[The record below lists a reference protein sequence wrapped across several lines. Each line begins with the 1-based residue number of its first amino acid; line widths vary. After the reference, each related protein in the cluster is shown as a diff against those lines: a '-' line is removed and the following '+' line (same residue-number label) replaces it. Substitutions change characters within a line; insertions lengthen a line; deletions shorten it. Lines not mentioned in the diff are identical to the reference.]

1 MCSYRYLFCCLLVF
15 VNAAHADVFT
25 VGSGAA
31 CTHAS
36 IQDAIIAGL
45 TNGTGLDVINVAR
58 NRTYSAQALVA
69 QNDTLVIQGGF
80 SDCSS
85 ATGDPNNPTV
95 LSGAGGSAAPVL
107 RIQGNGNV
115 TLRNL
120 VLQGG
125 DAPSN
130 ADGGGLSI
138 VDGPHQITLNN
149 VRLVS
154 NQAGRGAGMAVT
166 TGISTI
172 SVTFQG
178 DSRIFG
184 NQASSDGGGIYCRNA
199 SLSLVTESLII
210 NSNTSGRDG
219 GGIYAENCGI
229 DLASGHALGAL
240 WNNQAVRN
248 GGGMYVFGAFG
259 VTRIYSLFTD
269 ALTRLNANTATVGGG
284 AVYAADGARVR
295 IQNVE
300 VVDNAAQDGGA
311 ILMRGGSGSINNDL
325 TIASSGVAAAAVAC
339 PIGRI
344 CNRYINNRSSVG
356 GAVSNGAAAI
366 AYRLESG
373 SAGQAHIQRAS
384 FEGNQGGRVIH
395 SFIPSAGAFNQM
407 ELINV
412 ALFGNQQT
420 DPQGALIY
428 GQKMILNFVS
438 IVGNTLAGAAV
449 IRGFDLQ
456 TVLAYVAAFQPGKP
470 LLLQTGGSVLSGYLM
485 ANDLSGIPPTVNN
498 LEADP
503 LFVSTTD
510 LHLRP
515 GSLAIDY
522 ATSSAALAAPYNTDI
537 LGNPRPVDDRLAPNA
552 FGPIDVG
559 AFESEADALFA
570 DGFEPC
576 FSC

>member
-1 MCSYRYLFCCLLVF
+1 MYSCRLLLCGLL
-15 VNAAHADVFT
+15 ALGSSAHADVFT

-36 IQDAIIAGL
+36 IQDAITAGL
-45 TNGTGLDVINVAR
+45 ANGTGLDVINVAR
-58 NRTYSAQALVA
+58 NRSYTAQALVA

-80 SDCSS
+80 ADCSS

-95 LSGAGGSAAPVL
+95 LSGAGGAAAPVL
-107 RIQGNGNV
+107 RIQGSGNV

-125 DAPSN
+125 DAPAN
-130 ADGGGLSI
+130 ADGGGLAI

-149 VRLVS
+149 VQLAS
-154 NQAGRGAGMAVT
+154 NHAGRGAGMAVT
-166 TGISTI
+166 TGVSTI

-178 DSRIFG
+178 DSRIYG
-184 NQASSDGGGIYCRNA
+184 NQASSDGGGIYCRSA
-199 SLSLVTESLII
+199 SLSLVTENLII

-219 GGIYAENCGI
+219 GGVYAENCGI

-248 GGGMYVFGAFG
+248 GGGIYVFGAFG
-259 VTRIYSLFTD
+259 GTRIYSLFSD
-269 ALTRLNANTATVGGG
+269 ALTRLNANNATVGGG
-284 AVYAADGARVR
+284 AVYAADGARVD
-295 IQNVE
+295 IQNIE
-300 VVDNAAQDGGA
+300 VVDNSAQDGGA
-311 ILMRGGSGSINNDL
+311 ILMRGSSGSINNDL
-325 TIASSGVAAAAVAC
+325 TIASSGVAPAAVAC

-356 GAVSNGAAAI
+356 GVVSNGAAAI
-366 AYRLESG
+366 AYRLENG
-373 SAGQAHIQRAS
+373 SAGRAHIQRAI

-412 ALFGNQQT
+412 ALSGNQQT

-428 GQKMILNFVS
+428 GQKMTLNFVS
-438 IVGNTLAGAAV
+438 IAGNTLTGSAV

-456 TVLAYVAAFQPGKP
+456 TVLGYVAAFQPGKP
-470 LLLQTGGSVLSGYLM
+470 LLLQSGGSVLSGYLI

-503 LFVSTTD
+503 LFVSLTD

-522 ATSSAALAAPYNTDI
+522 ATSSAALAPPYNTDI
-537 LGNPRPVDDRLAPNA
+537 FGQPRPVDDSQVPNA

-559 AFESEADALFA
+559 AYESEADALFA
-570 DGFEPC
+570 NGFEPC

>member
-1 MCSYRYLFCCLLVF
+1 MCSYRYLFCCLLGF
-15 VNAAHADVFT
+15 VTAAHADVFT

-36 IQDAIIAGL
+36 IQDAITAGL
-45 TNGTGLDVINVAR
+45 ANGTGLDVINVAR
-58 NRTYSAQALVA
+58 NRSYTAQALVA

-80 SDCSS
+80 ADCSS

-95 LSGAGGSAAPVL
+95 LSGAGGAAAPVL
-107 RIQGNGNV
+107 RIQGSGNV

-125 DAPSN
+125 DAPAN
-130 ADGGGLSI
+130 ADGGGLAI

-149 VRLVS
+149 VQLAS
-154 NQAGRGAGMAVT
+154 NHAGRGAGMAVT
-166 TGISTI
+166 TGVSTI

-184 NQASSDGGGIYCRNA
+184 NQASSDGGGIYCRSA

-210 NSNTSGRDG
+210 NSNTSARDG
-219 GGIYAENCGI
+219 GGIYAENCSI

-240 WNNQAVRN
+240 WNNQATRN
-248 GGGMYVFGAFG
+248 GGGMYVLGAFG
-259 VTRIYSLFTD
+259 GARIYSLFVD
-269 ALTRLNANTATVGGG
+269 ALTRLNGNNAAVGGG
-284 AVYAADGARVR
+284 AIYATDGARVQL
-295 IQNVE
+295 QNVE
-300 VVDNAAQDGGA
+300 VVDNVAQDGGA
-311 ILMRGGSGSINNDL
+311 ILMRGTGNSITNDL
-325 TIASSGVAAAAVAC
+325 TIVASNLTPAAVTC
-339 PIGRI
+339 PNGRI
-344 CNRYINNRSSVG
+344 CNRFVNNRSSVAG
-356 GAVSNGAAAI
+356 VLSNGAAAI
-366 AYRLESG
+366 AYRLENG
-373 SAGQAHIQRAS
+373 SAGRAHIQRTS

-395 SFIPSAGAFNQM
+395 SFIPSAGAFNEM
-407 ELINV
+407 ALSNV
-412 ALFGNQQT
+412 ALFGNQQS

-428 GQKMILNFVS
+428 GQKLTLNFVS
-438 IVGNTLAGAAV
+438 IAGNTLAGSAV

-456 TVLAYVAAFQPGKP
+456 TVLGYVAAFQPGKP
-470 LLLQTGGSVLSGYLM
+470 LLQQTGGSVLSGYLI

-503 LFVSTTD
+503 LFVSASD

-522 ATSSAALAAPYNTDI
+522 ATSSSALAPPYNTDI
-537 LGNPRPVDDRLAPNA
+537 LGNPRPVDDSQVPNA

-559 AFESEADALFA
+559 AYESEADALFA
-570 DGFEPC
+570 NGFEPC